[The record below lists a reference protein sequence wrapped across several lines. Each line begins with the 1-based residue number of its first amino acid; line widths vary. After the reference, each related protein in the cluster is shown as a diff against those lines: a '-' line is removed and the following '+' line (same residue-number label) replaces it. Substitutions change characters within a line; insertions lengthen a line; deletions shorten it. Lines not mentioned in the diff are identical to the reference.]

1 MASIDADDFVD
12 DELDELERELER
24 ELQVG
29 GGRLAGQEEDDGGA
43 SALIRLRDLA
53 EEAQGTHEDHSLQLR
68 HVQDWLD
75 EWAQAPAYGTR
86 LHSVLDDYR
95 AKLPEETRVQVEQAR
110 TRMAAA
116 VEELT
121 AAVWALRDYN
131 EAVTEVWRQR
141 LPAEWGI
148 APLRRRADGTTR

>member
-1 MASIDADDFVD
+1 MASTNADDFVD
-12 DELDELERELER
+12 EELDELERRLEQER
-24 ELQVG
+24 QALVE
-29 GGRLAGQEEDDGGA
+29 GQEEDDGGA

-53 EEAQGTHEDHSLQLR
+53 EEVRGTHEDHGLQLR

-75 EWAQAPAYGTR
+75 EWAQSAAYGT
-86 LHSVLDDYR
+86 LLDSVVDDYR
-95 AKLPEETRVQVEQAR
+95 AKLPAETRAQVEQAR
-110 TRMAAA
+110 AHMAAA

-148 APLRRRADGTTR
+148 APLRRRADGATC

>member
-1 MASIDADDFVD
+1 MASINADDFVD
-12 DELDELERELER
+12 EELDELERRLER
-24 ELQVG
+24 ELQALEG
-29 GGRLAGQEEDDGGA
+29 QRQEEGDGGA
-43 SALIRLRDLA
+43 GALIRLRDLA
-53 EEAQGTHEDHSLQLR
+53 EEVRGTHEDHGLQLR

-75 EWAQAPAYGTR
+75 EWAQSAAYGT
-86 LHSVLDDYR
+86 LLDSAMDDYR
-95 AKLPEETRVQVEQAR
+95 AKLPAETRAQVEQAR